1 MAYDVTKTNGE
12 RLVIVPDRQ
21 VDTTT
26 SIKLLGKNY
35 PSYGEIMAENLVQML
50 EHFSAP
56 VPPARPIIGQL
67 WFNTGGQ
74 IRETLPISPQNPLQ
88 NILYV
93 NATGTDDG
101 WFPIGG
107 KEVIGGTQ
115 TGFNTANIRDTNGL
129 LHRAIKVK
137 VNNIVVMII
146 SSDPNPYTP
155 HPDEKLNDTNPPIRL
170 SDRFPQIGAG
180 INMNDGQNQGA
191 EYGNF
196 LIRGRAME
204 AEFADMAEI
213 YIADDYLLPGN
224 LVKLGG
230 DKEITKTQT
239 EFDNQIFG
247 VISTAP
253 GFLLNSKQK
262 LAEHAYPVALK
273 GRVPCL
279 VKGTVRKGQR
289 IVASDIAGVG
299 MATDHFDP
307 ATIIGRA
314 IGEKNSDDVGAVE
327 VAVGVR

>member
-50 EHFSAP
+50 ENFSAP
-56 VPPARPIIGQL
+56 EAPIKPIIGQL
-67 WFNTGGQ
+67 WYHAVEQ
-74 IRETLPISPQNPLQ
+74 V
-88 NILYV
+88 LYV
-93 NATGTDDG
+93 NVNGAANG
-101 WFPIGG
+101 WYPIGG
-107 KEVIGGTQ
+107 KEIIGGIQ
-115 TGFNTANIRDTNGL
+115 TGFNTASIRDINGI

-155 HPDEKLNDTNPPIRL
+155 HPEEMLNDTNPPIKL

-180 INMNDGQNQGA
+180 INMNDGQNQGS

-230 DKEITKTQT
+230 NKEITKTQT

-299 MATDHFDP
+299 MATDHFDA
-307 ATIIGRA
+307 ATIVGRA
-314 IGEKNSDDVGAVE
+314 IGEKNSDDIGAVE

>member
-50 EHFSAP
+50 ENFSAP
-56 VPPARPIIGQL
+56 VAPSKPIIGQL
-67 WFNTGGQ
+67 WYHAVQ
-74 IRETLPISPQNPLQ
+74 QV
-88 NILYV
+88 LYV
-93 NATGTDDG
+93 NVTGNGNG
-101 WFPIGG
+101 WYPIGG
-107 KEVIGGTQ
+107 KEIIGGPV
-115 TGFNTANIRDTNGL
+115 TGFQTSTIKDTFGSQ
-129 LHRAIKVK
+129 HPAMK
-137 VNNIVVMII
+137 IVVNGTIIAII
-146 SSDPNPYTP
+146 SSDAGSYIPHADTGLAVQFPN
-155 HPDEKLNDTNPPIRL
+155 
-170 SDRFPQIGAG
+170 IGQG
-180 INMNDGQNQGA
+180 INMNYSGVDNDG
-191 EYGNF
+191 ESGNF
-196 LIRGRAME
+196 KIRGRAME

-230 DKEITKTQT
+230 AKEITKTVS

-247 VISTAP
+247 IISTAP
-253 GFLLNSKQK
+253 GFLLNSRQK
-262 LAEHAYPVALK
+262 LTEHAYPVALK

-299 MATDHFDP
+299 MATDHFDA

-314 IGEKNSDDVGAVE
+314 IGEKHSDEIDAVE

>member
-50 EHFSAP
+50 ENFSAP
-56 VPPARPIIGQL
+56 VAPTKPIIGQL
-67 WFNTGGQ
+67 WYHAVEQ
-74 IRETLPISPQNPLQ
+74 V
-88 NILYV
+88 LYV
-93 NATGTDDG
+93 NVTGAANG
-101 WFPIGG
+101 WYPIGG
-107 KEVIGGTQ
+107 KEIIGGPV
-115 TGFNTANIRDTNGL
+115 TGFHTSTIKDTFGRQNPAMKMVVDGT
-129 LHRAIKVK
+129 
-137 VNNIVVMII
+137 IVAII
-146 SSDPNPYTP
+146 SSVSSSYIP
-155 HPDEKLNDTNPPIRL
+155 HADTGL
-170 SDRFPQIGAG
+170 AAQFPSIGQG
-180 INMNDGQNQGA
+180 INMNYSGVDNDG
-191 EYGNF
+191 ESGNF
-196 LIRGRAME
+196 KIRGRAME

-230 DKEITKTQT
+230 AKEITKTMS

-253 GFLLNSKQK
+253 GFLLNSRQK
-262 LAEHAYPVALK
+262 LTEHAYPVALK

-299 MATDHFDP
+299 MATDHFDA

-314 IGEKNSDDVGAVE
+314 IGEKHNDEIGAVE

>member
-1 MAYDVTKTNGE
+1 MAYDVTKTNRE

-26 SIKLLGKNY
+26 SIRLLGKNY
-35 PSYGEIMAENLVQML
+35 PSYGEIMAENLVHML
-50 EHFSAP
+50 ENFSAP
-56 VPPARPIIGQL
+56 EAPSRPIIGQL
-67 WFNTGGQ
+67 WYHTVEQ
-74 IRETLPISPQNPLQ
+74 V
-88 NILYV
+88 LYINV
-93 NATGTDDG
+93 TGTANG
-101 WFPIGG
+101 WYSLGG
-107 KEVIGGTQ
+107 KEIIGGPV
-115 TGFNTANIRDTNGL
+115 TGFQTSSIKDTNGQM
-129 LHRAIKVK
+129 HPAMKM
-137 VNNIVVMII
+137 VVDGTIIAII
-146 SSDPNPYTP
+146 SSDSGTYVP
-155 HPDEKLNDTNPPIRL
+155 HSDTGLQSFFETIAP
-170 SDRFPQIGAG
+170 G
-180 INMNDGQNQGA
+180 INMNDGNSDNPGQ

-196 LIRGRAME
+196 KIRGRAME

-230 DKEITKTQT
+230 TKEITKTVS
-239 EFDNQIFG
+239 EFDNQVFG

-253 GFLLNSKQK
+253 GFLLNSRLK

-289 IVASDIAGVG
+289 IVASDVAGIG
-299 MATDHFDP
+299 MATDHFDA

-314 IGEKNSDDVGAVE
+314 IGEKHSDDIGAVE